1 MSQFLYIAA
10 GAALGANARY
20 LVGVWAGNRWGAF
33 FPFGTLAVNITGS
46 LLLGFIV
53 ALATDR
59 IVISPEMRLFLA
71 VGFMGSYTTFSSYTV
86 ESLSLLQ
93 SGAVWPAIFN
103 IIGNNFLGL
112 TCAILGFALARLVGG

>member
-1 MSQFLYIAA
+1 MERYLFIAA

-20 LVGVWAGNRWGAF
+20 LVGVWAGGRWGAS
-33 FPFGTLAVNITGS
+33 FPYGTLAVNVSGS

-59 IVISPEMRLFLA
+59 IVMSPELRLFLA

-86 ESLSLLQ
+86 ESLTLLEA
-93 SGAVWPAIFN
+93 GAYGPAVFN
-103 IIGNNFLGL
+103 MLANNFLGL
-112 TCAILGFALARLVGG
+112 GCVVLGFTLARLLGG